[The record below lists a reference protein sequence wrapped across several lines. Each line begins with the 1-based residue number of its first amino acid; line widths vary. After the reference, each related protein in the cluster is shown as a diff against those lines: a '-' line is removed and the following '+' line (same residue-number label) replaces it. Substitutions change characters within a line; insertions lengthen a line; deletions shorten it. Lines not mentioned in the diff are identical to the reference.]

1 MKADSKHR
9 VSMLMRAIEKD
20 LQKDWTVGQMA
31 TLLGVSDTQLRR
43 ICMSS
48 VGATPRQLL
57 CNMRL
62 QAAAILLHDPGI
74 RVKEI
79 QARVGIGDASHF
91 CRDFRDRFGVS
102 PTEYRYQHSRSR
114 TNSVDATGRHGQQMN
129 D

>member
-1 MKADSKHR
+1 MKAAQTHR
-9 VSMLMRAIEKD
+9 VAILMRAIEKN
-20 LQKDWTVGQMA
+20 LQKDWTVSGMA
-31 TLLGVSDTQLRR
+31 ALLGVSDTQLRR
-43 ICMSS
+43 ICMRS

-62 QAAAILLHDPGI
+62 QAAAVLLHDPGI

-102 PTEYRYQHSRSR
+102 PTEYRYQHLQSR
-114 TNSVDATGRHGQQMN
+114 TDSVDATGRRRQEMN